1 MTKWTDE
8 TELAIDEDAFIKLM
22 HCLAGVYFWEF
33 FTSLDFDWA
42 FISGKKKFQWPLIF
56 YMLDR
61 YCLFFALIGI
71 LIALDTRVQVNCQA
85 LYVFNQL
92 LGDAAVGLASI
103 NLSIRTMAVWS
114 QRLYIVIPLVLV
126 ILGHWSL
133 ILQGA
138 QLTATWIPGTGCAI
152 IKTNNVV
159 LAATF
164 IYSMVFDLVVMI
176 LNLIKL
182 WGRQKRSQLVAVLF
196 KDGVIYFFIAFV
208 ANAIATSFMLLNLNP
223 IMAIIFNV
231 PAAIA
236 STIVA
241 CRAVRRLSNFSSNGP
256 EIYESNSHSGNVG
269 FRTVS
274 QMQST
279 NGVAMSPRV
288 AHHHTKDLSAGV
300 HVQMQTF
307 TVEEEPDT
315 LRPKALDLESA
326 GSETDVGSPVDYKA
340 QAL

>member
-1 MTKWTDE
+1 MASSKWSSTA
-8 TELAIDEDAFIKLM
+8 ELAVDGDAFIKLM

-71 LIALDTRVQVNCQA
+71 LIALDTRVEVNCQS

-92 LGDAAVGLASI
+92 VGDAAMGFASI
-103 NLSIRTMAVWS
+103 NLSIRTIAVWS
-114 QRLYIVIPLVLV
+114 QSRWIIGLLVLI

-138 QLTATWIPGTGCAI
+138 QLTATWVPGTGCAI
-152 IKTNNVV
+152 IKTNSTV

-164 IYSMVFDLVVMI
+164 IYTMVFDLVVMI

-182 WGRQKRSQLVAVLF
+182 SGRKQRSQLVSVLF
-196 KDGVIYFFIAFV
+196 KDGVIYFIIAFV
-208 ANAIATSFMLLNLNP
+208 ANSIATVFMVLNLNA

-231 PAAIA
+231 PAVIA

-269 FRTVS
+269 FRSV

-279 NGVAMSPRV
+279 NGVAIRPRS
-288 AHHHTKDLSAGV
+288 AMHTKDLSAGV
-300 HVQMQTF
+300 HVQVRSVGTCPSQT
-307 TVEEEPDT
+307 
-315 LRPKALDLESA
+315 
-326 GSETDVGSPVDYKA
+326 GS
-340 QAL
+340 